1 MVSPCPLPKPSPL
14 PPCRRRRGR
23 HRRRSRGR
31 GIGSCKSG
39 RMSSSEPEALRLRAA
54 SAAVS
59 RIRRLQMLLAWPVG
73 QLVRSSL
80 SCPAD
85 QATPPSKASPSRV
98 SRQGSSGSS
107 SQALLRPTGRP
118 RASDALLPSPPSW
131 QDSSVRSPPNCRSV
145 HFSLLRHHG
154 MTVWQRLPF
163 PHCWPGHRDSSLFSC
178 RPGRAAPRF
187 SSLQAGLLPFKFPP
201 YLPGRCTCSSGR
213 KREECP
219 SRQGA
224 LSPFVQFFC
233 RAAASA
239 TAPTTAEEGIGR
251 PRLAAAMAKLAG
263 GNVLL
268 RRQRL
273 CSRSLERRCCVAA
286 CIGGGTEPERGPG
299 RAGETR
305 TRGRGPA
312 CFVRV
317 IRIACPPSLL
327 FLCPV
332 TCPQPPLG

>member
-1 MVSPCPLPKPSPL
+1 MVSPCPLPRPSPL

-80 SCPAD
+80 ICPAD

-154 MTVWQRLPF
+154 MTVGQRLPF
-163 PHCWPGHRDSSLFSC
+163 PHCWSGHRDSSLFSC

-187 SSLQAGLLPFKFPP
+187 SSLQAGLLPFKSPP

-239 TAPTTAEEGIGR
+239 TAPTTAEEGHAGPSGGR
-251 PRLAAAMAKLAG
+251 LPAAARVAAALG
-263 GNVLL
+263 GVGWW
-268 RRQRL
+268 RKRRGPRWRWRWRQRR
-273 CSRSLERRCCVAA
+273 RSSCGGT
-286 CIGGGTEPERGPG
+286 GGGVDGGGDTER
-299 RAGETR
+299 
-305 TRGRGPA
+305 
-312 CFVRV
+312 
-317 IRIACPPSLL
+317 
-327 FLCPV
+327 
-332 TCPQPPLG
+332 PLQGSRQRWGFCQG